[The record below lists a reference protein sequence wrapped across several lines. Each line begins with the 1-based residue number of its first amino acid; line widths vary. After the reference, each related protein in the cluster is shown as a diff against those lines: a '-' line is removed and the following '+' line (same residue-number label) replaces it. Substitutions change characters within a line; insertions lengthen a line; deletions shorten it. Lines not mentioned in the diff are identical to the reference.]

1 MPNQDEVNS
10 AIGSAE
16 TAWLGRLI
24 TRVEGSVDKLAD
36 RIQGLEKAIDQDM
49 KDMREGFRREV
60 AEVDNRVARLETRLA
75 QLDVTN
81 KIIASLGA
89 AALVGLV
96 AIAITRVFNPPS
108 HSPVP
113 TTEQRK

>member
-10 AIGSAE
+10 SIGSAE

-108 HSPVP
+108 PVPVP